1 MVYVITFLVLVFFS
15 IFCGW
20 VVAAMIDEEETR
32 ELDEKEEDK
41 SLEVQ
46 ISELREEIQNLK
58 KVNEELREAMKIRL
72 MRELTGVVEKWK
84 N

>member
-1 MVYVITFLVLVFFS
+1 MVYIITFLVLVFFS

-20 VVAAMIDEEETR
+20 VVAAMIDEEEAC

-58 KVNEELREAMKIRL
+58 KVNEELREVMKIRL